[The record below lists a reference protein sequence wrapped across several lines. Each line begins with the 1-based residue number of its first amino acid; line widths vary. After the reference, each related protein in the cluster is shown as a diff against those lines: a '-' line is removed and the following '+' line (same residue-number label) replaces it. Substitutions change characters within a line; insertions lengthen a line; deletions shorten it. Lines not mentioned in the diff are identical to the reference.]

1 MRRRKRKT
9 GFAYVLSF
17 FFFCFYLPYACVS
30 ALLLGPKKKKK
41 KGLHLPCK
49 AALPFVFVVAAVVLF
64 MGEGKGVLDAI
75 PSVKKPHFF
84 LFFCLLCFSCVP

>member
-1 MRRRKRKT
+1 MCICST
-9 GFAYVLSF
+9 VGS
-17 FFFCFYLPYACVS
+17 
-30 ALLLGPKKKKK
+30 KKKK

-49 AALPFVFVVAAVVLF
+49 AALPFFFVVAAVVLF